1 MTMNRN
7 LFVLVLSF
15 FLVLKTS
22 AQISPSA
29 STEKEKRPA
38 KNSPENPGMN
48 KSTGGRFIQGPPRKK
63 VIAVPAPDLK
73 STPSANYTLNAYAG
87 STSKVQHS
95 EKPVLYNYDK
105 LPVSVKQK
113 LDANKAAGRPIMTGI
128 CKRYDI
134 SIPSIQTAEDLRSSL
149 TDLSRNGSVL
159 KTTFISS
166 GKIYVLAKPEMASEE
181 LKAILSSKNV
191 SFDFLQ
197 EQFQLIQ

>member
-22 AQISPSA
+22 AQISQSA

-48 KSTGGRFIQGPPRKK
+48 KSTGGRFIQGAPRKK

-87 STSKVQHS
+87 STGKVQHS